1 MSPDHLG
8 EYVPLTPAG
17 SSSDVHD
24 ANMSGYEKNLGYERS
39 FDTQPYEQEGIPRR
53 RGRFRLGAFVRK
65 LIGWPAVVICG
76 QMILQSAAWGL
87 FGVVQSQGFIALPHP
102 AAGWVRNNP
111 HVITLVFTQISTI
124 LSAISSILFSWGLY
138 QSITLHLHGDG
149 MPLAKFLSFVKIS
162 SRSLLLNPRKL
173 KWSLMSATV
182 FILTGFQ
189 TTGWSGLLTP
199 QMYDVVTPLTGYE
212 LDLANPRLQQV
223 NNSGL
228 NFCVANGTNLNA
240 FLVGQTESG
249 YAALKGGLELPGSLT
264 LMDQTFNVSTAGIL
278 PLNLVDIDAT
288 SWFPGNG
295 TTELSA
301 TVQSALVLPKD
312 ISGHYSLIQQGFTA
326 DVDCKFQDLSADTTP
341 TLLFEDSAVKDWTTG
356 ISYDVTLSQMSSE
369 CSVPVLPGTQTVINA
384 TMALAAGADPNA
396 ILMIACAEPA
406 GNYTIIIAGSGPRYS
421 FMRTTVCTFAP
432 QITQVRVDYSDANP
446 FSGIINSTTLTER
459 VPDNGGLA
467 GFTAVNTIYN
477 MQMFSQ
483 ATWTNIMGDELISIL
498 QDISG
503 DDSFR
508 DEDVLWATGE
518 YIRGVAEYSG
528 SVLRAC
534 LSANNGAFLH
544 GVPTNMST
552 PTSGH
557 LHREIAG
564 WLHVSTST
572 FWELIPG
579 TFIAIMTI
587 GTVLVVVAHHAGD
600 PESEPFDP
608 SDAMHLVSV
617 SAAGGLAGVF
627 KGTKEHDLE
636 AVENVHI
643 GLGEIPGRGLALK
656 VRGTR

>member
-8 EYVPLTPAG
+8 KYVPLTPAG
-17 SSSDVHD
+17 SSSEVPED
-24 ANMSGYEKNLGYERS
+24 MSEYGKNEYEKS
-39 FDTQPYEQEGIPRR
+39 FDTQSYEEAIPRR
-53 RGRFRLGAFVRK
+53 RRRFRMGAFVRK

-102 AAGWVRNNP
+102 AAAWVKNNP
-111 HVITLVFTQISTI
+111 HVITLISTQISTI
-124 LSAISSILFSWGLY
+124 LSAISTILFSWGLY

-173 KWSLMSATV
+173 KWSFMSVAV

-199 QMYDVVTPLTGYE
+199 QMYDFVTPLIGYE
-212 LDLANPRLQQV
+212 LDLANPRLQQMD
-223 NNSGL
+223 NTGL
-228 NFCVANGTNLNA
+228 NFCVANGTDLNA

-249 YAALKGGLELPGSLT
+249 YAALKGGLSSSGSLT
-264 LMDQTFNVSTAGIL
+264 VMDQTFNVSTAGIL

-295 TTELSA
+295 TTQLPA
-301 TVQSALVLPKD
+301 TVYAAVDFPED

-326 DVDCKFQDLSADTTP
+326 DVDCKFQDLTPDTTP
-341 TLLFEDSAVKDWTTG
+341 SLRFDNSSVKDWTTG
-356 ISYDVTLSQMSSE
+356 ISYDVTLSQMSSN
-369 CSVPVLPGTQTVINA
+369 CSIPALHGTQTAINA
-384 TMALAAGADPNA
+384 TMALAAGADPNT
-396 ILMIACAEPA
+396 ILMIACAEPE
-406 GNYTIIIAGSGPRYS
+406 GNYTIIIAGSGPRYN
-421 FMRTTVCTFAP
+421 FLRTTVCTFSP
-432 QITQVRVDYSDANP
+432 QITKVRVDYSDANP
-446 FSGIINSTTLTER
+446 FSGIINSTTLTEKA
-459 VPDNGGLA
+459 PDNGGLA

-477 MQMFSQ
+477 MQSFSQ
-483 ATWTNIMGDELISIL
+483 ATWTNIMGDELISVL
-498 QDISG
+498 VDLDGSFS
-503 DDSFR
+503 DD
-508 DEDVLWATGE
+508 EVLWATGE

-534 LSANNGAFLH
+534 LSATSGAFPH
-544 GVPTNMST
+544 GIPGNMST
-552 PTSGH
+552 PTSGQ

-636 AVENVHI
+636 AAENVHI
-643 GLGEIPGRGLALK
+643 CLGEIPGRGLALK
-656 VRGTR
+656 VRGSR